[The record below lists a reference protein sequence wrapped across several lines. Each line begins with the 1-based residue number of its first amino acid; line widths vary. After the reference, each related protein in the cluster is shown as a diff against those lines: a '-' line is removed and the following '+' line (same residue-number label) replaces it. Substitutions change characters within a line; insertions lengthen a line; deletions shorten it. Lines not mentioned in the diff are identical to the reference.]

1 MRSFLLY
8 AEATLL
14 TLVIVFAA
22 LDLRHADLRIPLYY
36 SMGSDVH
43 FILGMNKSIADTG
56 WYFENPWLGAPGTLK
71 IYDFPFAEPGT
82 FLGVKLFL
90 LLFRDPYLAGQPFL
104 SRDVCAGLV
113 DVVVRTA
120 EVRES
125 EDQVAV
131 AASLLFAFTPYHL
144 WRGMAHLHLS
154 AYYPIPLVVMVS
166 LWLCHDQPL
175 FFAPNEEG
183 RVRPDLA

>member
-1 MRSFLLY
+1 M
-8 AEATLL
+8 
-14 TLVIVFAA
+14 

-43 FILGMNKSIADTG
+43 FILGMIKSVADTG

-71 IYDFPFAEPGT
+71 IYDFPFAETGT
-82 FLGVKLFL
+82 FLGVKLFFL
-90 LLFRDPYLAGQPFL
+90 LSRDPYLAGNLFYLATYVLASWTSLYVLRKFGVQ
-104 SRDVCAGLV
+104 
-113 DVVVRTA
+113 
-120 EVRES
+120 
-125 EDQVAV
+125 DQVAV

-166 LWLCHDQPL
+166 LWLSTGQPL
-175 FFAPNEEG
+175 VLRSERGGPRATG
-183 RVRPDLA
+183 LA

>member
-14 TLVIVFAA
+14 TLVILFAA

-43 FILGMNKSIADTG
+43 FILGMIKSVADTG

-71 IYDFPFAEPGT
+71 IYDFPFAETGT

-90 LLFRDPYLAGQPFL
+90 LLFRDPYLAGNLFYL
-104 SRDVCAGLV
+104 ATYVLASWTL
-113 DVVVRTA
+113 VVRTA
-120 EVRES
+120 EVRSPGPGGRGGEPPVRVHALPS
-125 EDQVAV
+125 LERHGASPPLRVLPDPSGGDGEPVAM
-131 AASLLFAFTPYHL
+131 H
-144 WRGMAHLHLS
+144 GQ
-154 AYYPIPLVVMVS
+154 PLV
-166 LWLCHDQPL
+166 LRHERAGPR
-175 FFAPNEEG
+175 ATG
-183 RVRPDLA
+183 LA